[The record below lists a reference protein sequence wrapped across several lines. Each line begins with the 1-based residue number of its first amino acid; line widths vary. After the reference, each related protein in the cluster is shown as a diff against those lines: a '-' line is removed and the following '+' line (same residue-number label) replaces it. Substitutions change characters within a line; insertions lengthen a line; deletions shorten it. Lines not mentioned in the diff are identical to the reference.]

1 MLQAGLDHS
10 VTAESTGPPT
20 VEEQAP
26 QAALEDPAQ
35 GSQCIK
41 DPSTRPAGDP
51 TGPSE
56 TGMLLRLLPSAP
68 NHAPLGPQGGD

>member
-26 QAALEDPAQ
+26 QATLEDPAQ
-35 GSQCIK
+35 GSQC
-41 DPSTRPAGDP
+41 STQGAINKAGR
-51 TGPSE
+51 GP
-56 TGMLLRLLPSAP
+56 
-68 NHAPLGPQGGD
+68 HGPP